1 MTTGTARPINV
12 PSGAVIAYFSMEVGI
27 DSAMPTY
34 SGGLGILA
42 GDTLRAA
49 ADLGVP
55 MVGVTLLHRKGYFR
69 QGLDSRGNQI
79 ETPAV
84 WNFEEA
90 LEPLPHRAIATI
102 EGRAVQI
109 RVWRY
114 VLRGVF
120 GHTVPV
126 FFLDTDLD
134 ENSEWERSLTDALYE
149 GDPRHRL
156 CQEIVLGMGGLAM
169 LQTLGY
175 ERVSTYHL
183 NEGHAALL
191 TLALLE
197 RQANGDGVAA
207 AKHTDVEAVRQRC
220 VFTTHTP
227 VPAGH
232 DEFSIELARIVLGAA
247 AAAAVEKL
255 GCAPKGML
263 NMTRLALSL
272 SRFVNGVTMRHGEI
286 SRGMFPHYP
295 IDSITNGVHAHT
307 WTSPPFRNLYDAH
320 VPEWRRDNFYLRY
333 AIKIPLADIRAA
345 HLLAKR
351 KLLAHVAR
359 RTGTHLDENLIT
371 LCFARRATAYKRAD
385 LIFSDIEKLKRI
397 ARDAGPFQIIYS
409 GKAHPQDEL
418 GKAMIRRIFDSAAR
432 LEDDVRIVYLENY
445 DMDLARE
452 LCAGVDLWLNTPQ
465 RPLEAS
471 GTSGMKAALNG
482 VPSLSIL
489 DGWWIEGHVEGVTGW
504 AIGDGEGGVVDP
516 ATEASSL
523 YDKLERVILPLFYKT
538 PDAFTAIR
546 RSTIALNGSFFH
558 AQRMVMQY
566 LRNAYRGVD
575 P

>member
-1 MTTGTARPINV
+1 
-12 PSGAVIAYFSMEVGI
+12 
-27 DSAMPTY
+27 
-34 SGGLGILA
+34 
-42 GDTLRAA
+42 
-49 ADLGVP
+49 
-55 MVGVTLLHRKGYFR
+55 
-69 QGLDSRGNQI
+69 
-79 ETPAV
+79 
-84 WNFEEA
+84 
-90 LEPLPHRAIATI
+90 
-102 EGRAVQI
+102 
-109 RVWRY
+109 
-114 VLRGVF
+114 
-120 GHTVPV
+120 
-126 FFLDTDLD
+126 
-134 ENSEWERSLTDALYE
+134 
-149 GDPRHRL
+149 
-156 CQEIVLGMGGLAM
+156 
-169 LQTLGY
+169 
-175 ERVSTYHL
+175 
-183 NEGHAALL
+183 
-191 TLALLE
+191 
-197 RQANGDGVAA
+197 
-207 AKHTDVEAVRQRC
+207 
-220 VFTTHTP
+220 
-227 VPAGH
+227 
-232 DEFSIELARIVLGAA
+232 
-247 AAAAVEKL
+247 
-255 GCAPKGML
+255 
-263 NMTRLALSL
+263 
-272 SRFVNGVTMRHGEI
+272 
-286 SRGMFPHYP
+286 
-295 IDSITNGVHAHT
+295 VHAHT

-418 GKAMIRRIFDSAAR
+418 GKAMIRRIFDFATR
-432 LEDDVRIVYLENY
+432 LEDNVRIVYLENY